1 MAMEVIKKRGR
12 PKKVEPKKRGRPKGA
27 TTKVVKMSD
36 GGKGK
41 EK

>member
-1 MAMEVIKKRGR
+1 MATDSVKKRGR
-12 PKKVEPKKRGRPKGA
+12 PKKVEPKKKGRPKGA